1 MGECAAKKTPCTDF
15 AGYLR
20 KDKDMEFNLSTDI
33 QQSIPQA
40 IVFNYDEL
48 KTELTEKIKPYEAM
62 AVTKEDLKGAAS
74 NKAALNKLKKAL
86 NDKRIEVKK
95 AYIAPFETFENQIKE
110 LMGIIDGGIVNIDKQ
125 LKEFEQKRI
134 NEKYAEIES
143 FYKEE
148 IGEYEDLLPLDRIL
162 PDKWKN
168 KGSKTAVIQTEIH
181 DCVFKF
187 KNDIRIIKAMD
198 LECENQVLNSYIR
211 SLDMSVALEEK
222 HKYEEQQALL
232 KRVSEKEIKKEPEA
246 PPETPQ
252 EPTCASKTDE
262 QTRTIDVRFYDT
274 NSSFRKKM
282 KELCELYN
290 IKYSGVSKGE

>member
-1 MGECAAKKTPCTDF
+1 MGECAAKKAPCTDF
-15 AGYLR
+15 TGYLR

-48 KTELTEKIKPYEAM
+48 KTELTEKIKPYKAIV
-62 AVTKEDLKGAAS
+62 VTEEDLKGAAS

-86 NDKRIEVKK
+86 NDKKIEVKK

-110 LMGIIDGGIVNIDKQ
+110 LMGIIDGGIVNIDRQ

-143 FYKEE
+143 FYKKE

-162 PDKWKN
+162 PEKWKN
-168 KGSKTAVIQTEIH
+168 KGSKTAAIQTEIH
-181 DCVFKF
+181 DCIFKF

-232 KRVSEKEIKKEPEA
+232 KRASEQEIKKEPEI
-246 PPETPQ
+246 PPETSPK
-252 EPTCASKTDE
+252 PTCASKSDE
-262 QTRTIDVRFYDT
+262 QTKTIDVRFYDT

-290 IKYSGVSKGE
+290 IKYSSVPKGE